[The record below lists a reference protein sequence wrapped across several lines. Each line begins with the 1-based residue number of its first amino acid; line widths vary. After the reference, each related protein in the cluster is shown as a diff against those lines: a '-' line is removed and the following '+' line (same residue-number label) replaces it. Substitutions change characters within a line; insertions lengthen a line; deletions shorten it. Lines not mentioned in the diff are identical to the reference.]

1 MPHRRE
7 GASASAAFYTD
18 RTPYR
23 TGEIMSHAKE
33 SASTLSE
40 SAASEA
46 LTLPS
51 RTLDEI
57 QEEVDRYIGQFK
69 DGYWPPLS
77 TLARITEEVGELAR
91 ELNHRFGHKPKRKD
105 EEAKSLEQEIGDVL
119 FILTS
124 LANSLNLRLDECFE
138 LVMHK
143 YQRRDHARYA
153 RKDELSPSTPSPSQ
167 EG

>member
-1 MPHRRE
+1 
-7 GASASAAFYTD
+7 
-18 RTPYR
+18 
-23 TGEIMSHAKE
+23 MSHAKE
-33 SASTLSE
+33 SASTSSE

-46 LTLPS
+46 LTLPA

-69 DGYWPPLS
+69 EGYWPPLS
-77 TLARITEEVGELAR
+77 TLARLTEEVGELAR
-91 ELNHRFGHKPKRKD
+91 ELNHRYGHKPKRKD
-105 EEAKSLEQEIGDVL
+105 EEAKSLEHELGDVL

-143 YQRRDHARYA
+143 YQRRDSFRYA
-153 RKDELSPSTPSPSQ
+153 RKDEATAFNPPPSQ

>member
-1 MPHRRE
+1 MPFHE
-7 GASASAAFYTD
+7 GAEHAAAFYTD

-23 TGEIMSHAKE
+23 TGEIMSYAKD
-33 SASTLSE
+33 SASAQPA
-40 SAASEA
+40 SAPIEVPP
-46 LTLPS
+46 LPA

-69 DGYWPPLS
+69 EGYWPPLS

-91 ELNHRFGHKPKRKD
+91 ELNHRFGHKPKRLD
-105 EEAKSLEQEIGDVL
+105 EEARSLELEIGDVL

-143 YQRRDHARYA
+143 YQRRDHARFE
-153 RKDELSPSTPSPSQ
+153 RKDAVPTPSEPAPS